1 MDDSQ
6 IVALYWQRSEHAI
19 EATAKKYGR
28 YCHAIAYNILANQP
42 DAEECVN
49 DTYLGAW
56 NSIPPHKPAILSA
69 YLAKLTRRI
78 SLNRWRDTSR
88 QKRGGGEVP
97 LALDELADILPG
109 TEDTAAA
116 VEKKEL
122 ATAIGKFVST
132 LPQPER
138 DVFISRY
145 FLLVPPE
152 QICGKFGFSPSK
164 TKSMLFR
171 TRNKLRTH
179 LEKEG
184 LL

>member
-6 IVALYWQRSEHAI
+6 IVDLYWQRKENAI
-19 EATAKKYGR
+19 SATAQKYGR
-28 YCHAIAYNILANQP
+28 YCHAISYNILASNP

-49 DTYLGAW
+49 DTYLAAW
-56 NSIPPHKPAILSA
+56 NSIPPHKPSVLSA

-78 SLNRWRDTSR
+78 SLNRWRNTTR
-88 QKRGGGEVP
+88 LKRGGGEIP
-97 LALDELADILPG
+97 LVLEELAYLLPAG
-109 TEDTAAA
+109 EDTAAIA
-116 VEKKEL
+116 EKQEL
-122 ATAIGKFVST
+122 AAAIKAFITA
-132 LPQPER
+132 LPQPDR
-138 DVFISRY
+138 DVFVCRY
-145 FLLVPPE
+145 FHLAPLD
-152 QICGKFGFSPSK
+152 QIATKFGFTPSK